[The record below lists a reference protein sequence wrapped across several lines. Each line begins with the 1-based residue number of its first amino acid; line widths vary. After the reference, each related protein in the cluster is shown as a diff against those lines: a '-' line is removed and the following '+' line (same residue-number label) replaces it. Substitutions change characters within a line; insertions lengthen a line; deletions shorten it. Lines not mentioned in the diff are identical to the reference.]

1 MVEVVTFD
9 LATRLVLVGVL
20 LVVLLIVVYA
30 NGGFDE

>member
-1 MVEVVTFD
+1 MVEIVTFD
-9 LATRLVLVGVL
+9 LATRLVLVGAL